1 MPYQTIEKE
10 ELFYT
15 LSPSKTEKALVL
27 IHGSGGDH
35 KHWPASLRD
44 LSGIRVFAIDLPGHG
59 RSQGVG
65 KDSVDDYSDIIEKF
79 VAGLGL
85 TDVILMGHSLGSAI
99 VQMLALKSPGWLS
112 GIVLVGAGA
121 RLRVAPVVLDGILSD
136 ADKTIELI
144 GEQAFGPQVSPEL
157 VAAFRDQLAST
168 DPNVTHGDF
177 TACDRFDVM
186 AEIQQV
192 RVPTLVISADG
203 DNLTPEKYGQ
213 FLSST
218 IPGAKFALIK
228 DAGHMMALEQTEHFM
243 EYLKKFLN
251 L

>member
-1 MPYQTIEKE
+1 
-10 ELFYT
+10 
-15 LSPSKTEKALVL
+15 
-27 IHGSGGDH
+27 
-35 KHWPASLRD
+35 
-44 LSGIRVFAIDLPGHG
+44 
-59 RSQGVG
+59 
-65 KDSVDDYSDIIEKF
+65 
-79 VAGLGL
+79 
-85 TDVILMGHSLGSAI
+85 
-99 VQMLALKSPGWLS
+99 MLALKSPGWLS

-136 ADKTIELI
+136 ADKTIELV
-144 GEQAFGPQVSPEL
+144 GEQAFGPQASPEL

-168 DPNVTHGDF
+168 DPNVIHGDF

-218 IPGAKFALIK
+218 IPGAEFALIK